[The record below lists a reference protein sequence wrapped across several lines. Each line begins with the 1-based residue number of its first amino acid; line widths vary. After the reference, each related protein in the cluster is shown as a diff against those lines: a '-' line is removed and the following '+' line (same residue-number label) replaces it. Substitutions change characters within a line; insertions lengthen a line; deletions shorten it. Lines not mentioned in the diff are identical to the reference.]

1 MKLPKFRAWNKKQ
14 EKMYYNVS
22 ILSDA
27 NSVAIENSSVLYSN
41 CGQFSCYREY
51 CIYETDTFKFEDIEL
66 MQYINK
72 KDIKKQEIYE
82 GDIVEIVG
90 NPSMHPNL
98 CYIGTKFKVFYNKK
112 SCSFMMQDISN
123 KNNVQYFDLDL
134 GGIPS
139 KDLLVIGNI
148 YKDKKVLEEN
158 NERV

>member
-1 MKLPKFRAWNKKQ
+1 MEEVKIRVWDKEENKMISGDNFAF
-14 EKMYYNVS
+14 EEYAPLND
-22 ILSDA
+22 LFHN
-27 NSVAIENSSVLYSN
+27 NSKRFDFMLYIG
-41 CGQFSCYREY
+41 C
-51 CIYETDTFKFEDIEL
+51 
-66 MQYINK
+66 
-72 KDIKKQEIYE
+72 KDINAKEIYE

-134 GGIPS
+134 GGISS

-148 YKDKKVLEEN
+148 YKDK
-158 NERV
+158 RDWR

>member
-1 MKLPKFRAWNKKQ
+1 MECIAI
-14 EKMYYNVS
+14 NV
-22 ILSDA
+22 D
-27 NSVAIENSSVLYSN
+27 YDHDF
-41 CGQFSCYREY
+41 QEY
-51 CIYETDTFKFEDIEL
+51 CIDESYVVELKDVELLEYTGIKDYEGK
-66 MQYINK
+66 
-72 KDIKKQEIYE
+72 EIYE

-134 GGIPS
+134 GGISS

-148 YKDKKVLEEN
+148 YKDK
-158 NERV
+158 RD

>member
-1 MKLPKFRAWNKKQ
+1 MKLPKFRAWNKNTNTIY
-14 EKMYYNVS
+14 ENIS
-22 ILSDA
+22 ILPSMECI
-27 NSVAIENSSVLYSN
+27 AINVDYDHDF
-41 CGQFSCYREY
+41 QEY
-51 CIYETDTFKFEDIEL
+51 CIDESYVVELKDVELLEYTGIKDYEGK
-66 MQYINK
+66 
-72 KDIKKQEIYE
+72 EIYE

-134 GGIPS
+134 GGIFS

-148 YKDKKVLEEN
+148 YKDK
-158 NERV
+158 RD